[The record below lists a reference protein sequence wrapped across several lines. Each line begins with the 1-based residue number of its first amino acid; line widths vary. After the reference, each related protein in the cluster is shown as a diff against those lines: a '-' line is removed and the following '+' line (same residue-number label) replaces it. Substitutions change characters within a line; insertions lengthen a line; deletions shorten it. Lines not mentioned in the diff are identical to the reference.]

1 MLFPT
6 VRTTRNKV
14 GLALSNV
21 HKNVQVYNNTKQ
33 VKLLPLT
40 VVRAVGR
47 IMSGR
52 SIGKIM
58 IIILGFRVGTSKNKS
73 IDHRVKA
80 HISLLVIRQCQVH

>member
-14 GLALSNV
+14 GLALS
-21 HKNVQVYNNTKQ
+21 NVQVYNNTKQ